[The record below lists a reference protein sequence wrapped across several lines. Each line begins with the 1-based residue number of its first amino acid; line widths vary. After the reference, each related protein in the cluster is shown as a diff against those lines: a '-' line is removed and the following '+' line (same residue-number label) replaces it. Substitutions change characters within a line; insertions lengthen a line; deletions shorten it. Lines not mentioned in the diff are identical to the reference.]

1 MSKDTHGRTHRPAG
15 LPKGVAGTYDRNP
28 GTNGDDIAPPM
39 PVHDDPDILRPR
51 LARAELRQMESTE
64 KHATAADRVRSLSET
79 GGGTWSPRNDAT
91 PVVGFCHSPYPER
104 SRVVAMPSTTDDFA
118 RLSME
123 YLMDN
128 RDLLSKD
135 GNYLGLWRNPADD
148 RLYVDVSVCDMDA
161 HDVRDACAKHD
172 QIAFWDIQLGEEV
185 IVNPDARSGQ

>member
-1 MSKDTHGRTHRPAG
+1 
-15 LPKGVAGTYDRNP
+15 
-28 GTNGDDIAPPM
+28 
-39 PVHDDPDILRPR
+39 
-51 LARAELRQMESTE
+51 
-64 KHATAADRVRSLSET
+64 
-79 GGGTWSPRNDAT
+79 
-91 PVVGFCHSPYPER
+91 
-104 SRVVAMPSTTDDFA
+104 MPSTTDDFA

-148 RLYVDVSVCDMDA
+148 RLYVDVSVCHMDA